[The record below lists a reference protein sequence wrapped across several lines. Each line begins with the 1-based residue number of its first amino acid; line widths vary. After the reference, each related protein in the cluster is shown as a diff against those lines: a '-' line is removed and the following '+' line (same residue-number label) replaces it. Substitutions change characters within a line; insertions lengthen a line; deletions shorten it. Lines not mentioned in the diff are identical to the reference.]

1 MRTVLIDTGDNLLYK
16 SFYIRGLEQIFG
28 KNNVHYSR
36 KPFASLKNTDTRGIA
51 FIINDNG
58 EQVKYFIHCNDT
70 YHIIEEIYDW
80 CDIYGHCNANRLKTP
95 AQYQDKLV
103 SLCPSFGI
111 RCWSPFETIA
121 HLVQSTKQNDLSFRK
136 IAGQHKRMLQ
146 RSSYDNYLPELSSDD
161 YIFFLSTLWYN
172 DQWNNNDS
180 TVNASRA
187 NFIRACKNV
196 QAKMPIQFEGGL
208 LSQGKERSSEGL
220 FRDCLASC
228 YLSSKQYL
236 QKAKQSAVVFNTP
249 AFWQCHGWK
258 LGEFLALG
266 KAIISTELSNDLPA
280 PLIHGQHIHY
290 VENNQEAME
299 EALLFILTRPEYRHR
314 LEVGAHEY
322 WDQYGSPK
330 ASLKLLG
337 II

>member
-28 KNNVHYSR
+28 KDNVHYSR
-36 KPFASLKNTDTRGIA
+36 KPFASLNNTDTRGIA

-58 EQVKYFIHCNDT
+58 EQVKYFIHCNDS
-70 YHIIEEIYDW
+70 YHINEEIYNW
-80 CDIYGHCNANRLKTP
+80 CDVYGHCNANRLNTP
-95 AQYQDKLV
+95 VQYLNKIV

-111 RCWSPFETIA
+111 RCWNPLETIV
-121 HLVQSTKQNDLSFRK
+121 HFVQSTRQNELSLRK

-146 RSSYDNYLPELSSDD
+146 RNSYSKYQPEPSSND
-161 YIFFLSTLWYN
+161 YVFFLSTLWYN

-180 TVNASRA
+180 TVNLSRA
-187 NFIRACKNV
+187 NFIRAVKNV

-208 LSQGKERSSEGL
+208 LSQGKERSSEDL
-220 FRDCLASC
+220 FRDCLASRS
-228 YLSSKQYL
+228 LSSRQYL
-236 QKAKQSAVVFNTP
+236 QKTKQSAVVFNTP

-299 EALLFILTRPEYRHR
+299 EAVQYILTHPKYQHR
-314 LEVGAHEY
+314 LEKGAHDY
-322 WDQYGSPK
+322 WNQYGSPQ
-330 ASLKLLG
+330 ATLNLLG